1 MILKKV
7 PYIIL
12 LLMSISVV
20 SQNMKEGFT
29 YLETGKYKQAETFFK
44 EILEEHPTNKTAI
57 LCYGRAVGLNGDA
70 KKAKT
75 IFINLLKDYENDFE
89 VKLNYA
95 ESLLWDKSF
104 SDAKSYYKKLIDE
117 DSKSFSALLGYAN
130 TLSNLKEYEDAII
143 YINKALAVSPG
154 NPNALTSKKFIYLGY
169 AYQQQQLQDYPKAE
183 SILKKNLTFFNND
196 QQTLFNLANLYLIAN
211 ELDKAEEIYT
221 LLEKKEESKLAAL
234 NGLALV
240 SHLNGKEP
248 DALNTS
254 KKAYDLLSDSS
265 SPTIIQQTKERYVQA
280 LIWNKK
286 FKDAESLI
294 NNLVKEY
301 PNENWVLSLRATLN
315 IYRSDFKKSVADYNL
330 ILENDSSSFDGNLGK
345 ANALKALGNY
355 DNAYK
360 SAENTLVFYKNQ
372 KDASNFI
379 KKLDESFT
387 PFIDNK
393 ASYSFDN
400 GDNEAYSYTAKIEFP
415 LSTRFKVLGNYN
427 FRTTKNTV
435 SNIKATSNNFLVG
448 ISYDLLGNLN
458 FSGSVG
464 ITSSKAETKSF
475 NQILSDVSF
484 NYKPFKLQNLKVGY
498 KREIQNFNAELINR
512 EIVLN
517 NFYAN
522 YSLNTNF
529 NVGLFSQYFYTTQSD
544 DNVRN
549 LLFASLYYNIMNKP
563 SIKAGFNFQNISFK
577 NQVPAIYFSPSKF
590 NAYEVFVNI
599 IRNEVAIKSKEWF
612 YELTAATGFQF
623 IENDAKQSTYRV
635 QAKLGYKLS
644 DRSLVN
650 IFASQSNIA
659 SATASGFRFTEIGV
673 RFKWLLIKKPI
684 FKKKEQKN

>member
-7 PYIIL
+7 PYIML
-12 LLMSISVV
+12 LLISISVV

-44 EILEEHPTNKTAI
+44 EILEDYPTNKTAR

-70 KKAKT
+70 KKAKN

-130 TLSNLKEYEDAII
+130 TLSNLKEYEDAIV
-143 YINKALAVSPG
+143 YINKALEVSPG

-544 DNVRN
+544 DNARN

-599 IRNEVAIKSKEWF
+599 IRNEVAIKSEEWF

-635 QAKLGYKLS
+635 QAKLGYKIS

-673 RFKWLLIKKPI
+673 RFKWLLLKKPI